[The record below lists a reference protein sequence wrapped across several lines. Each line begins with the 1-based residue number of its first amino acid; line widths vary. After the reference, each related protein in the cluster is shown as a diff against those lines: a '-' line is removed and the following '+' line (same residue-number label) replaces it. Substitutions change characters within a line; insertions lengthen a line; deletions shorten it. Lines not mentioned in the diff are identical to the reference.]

1 MDRRFVRAWSQ
12 VAERR
17 DRGERLDLIISDLS
31 DEQLV
36 AALATVG
43 TDREPVAANAIATAM
58 LNRLHRKPFLGAFVV
73 SLTTFV
79 LIYVLDFA
87 YTGTFLLLDGGARAH
102 LLAAFSFVTA
112 LVSFASWQMWRGSG
126 VFAQLRHAIRP
137 RRDY

>member
-1 MDRRFVRAWSQ
+1 MDRRFERAWSH

-17 DRGERLDLIISDLS
+17 DRGERLDQIISGLS

-43 TDREPVAANAIATAM
+43 SNREPVAANAIATAM

-73 SLTTFV
+73 SWTTLV
-79 LIYVLDFA
+79 LIYMLDFV
-87 YTGTFLLLDGGARAH
+87 YTGTFLLLDGGLRAN

-112 LVSFASWQMWRGSG
+112 LVSFVSWQMWRGHGRLSH
-126 VFAQLRHAIRP
+126 LRHAIRP